1 MPSLTTKKKPRSAL
15 YPGWGL
21 PGFHS
26 DAAAHPW
33 NPGLSGSEDSSTSTL
48 GDEGPPDTL
57 FRVSWLEGY
66 YRSRSRKSRHPRG
79 QTQTG
84 RKRKVGGRDRE
95 GAQGPAG
102 KGKTHPPVNIN
113 RHQNINNKTQCPHS
127 HPVYP
132 LATSPGDFTPGR
144 GRLGEGGVQGSQ
156 TGYQRPKLG
165 SSSTPGKRNQGSVW
179 TGKGEKI

>member
-1 MPSLTTKKKPRSAL
+1 MLSIPAGAYQAFILMLLPTPGTQDSVAQRTPLHQPWGMRVLLT
-15 YPGWGL
+15 
-21 PGFHS
+21 H
-26 DAAAHPW
+26 
-33 NPGLSGSEDSSTSTL
+33 
-48 GDEGPPDTL
+48 

-102 KGKTHPPVNIN
+102 KGKTHPPVNIS

-165 SSSTPGKRNQGSVW
+165 SSSNPGRRNQGSIW